1 MFIPTCPCQEK
12 RTLRCKRYAAE
23 GRHTTARFFRM
34 ATNVMPVPAMYC
46 GCETTKCSPFF
57 SLLLNITLYCCHLW
71 VMGTHKCFC
80 TPYTIPF
87 QNIPWGS
94 WNALQPTSS
103 EQNKKKKKT
112 FILEKKLNKVT
123 TWTCMY
129 MHIYTQYIHTYAYIT
144 TILQGKQACLSGSY
158 HIHNVALSVYIFRTY
173 RKLGKGKKL
182 LESCVSAIVCP
193 RYIASVPG

>member
-12 RTLRCKRYAAE
+12 QTLRCKRYAAE

-71 VMGTHKCFC
+71 VMGTHKCFVPLIQYHSR
-80 TPYTIPF
+80 TFHGEVEMHFNQQVLSRT
-87 QNIPWGS
+87 
-94 WNALQPTSS
+94 
-103 EQNKKKKKT
+103 KKKKKT